1 MMIMIDC
8 ERTGNGMHDFY
19 MEQNGIQ
26 YYLFTQKFRKGVDSF
41 FRNGVTLEKAQNRK
55 KAKGDTA
62 ILRTMDK
69 LMMYI
74 RYVEKETGITALRK
88 TASRKACRQGKPA

>member
-8 ERTGNGMHDFY
+8 ERTGDGMHNFY
-19 MEQNGIQ
+19 MWQNGVQ
-26 YYLFTQKFRKGVDSF
+26 YFLFAQKFRKGVDAF

-55 KAKGDTA
+55 KARHDTA

-69 LMMYI
+69 LLMYI
-74 RYVEKETGITALRK
+74 RYAEKENGIVVLRK
-88 TASRKACRQGKPA
+88 TSEQRKLS